1 MKTLFAI
8 ILLCIC
14 NALLSQSVL
23 SPLLNSRLN
32 EESKGDDYININI
45 YFSSEYDIFD
55 LSKELDASHA
65 DFDSRVK
72 AVTRLLKENSI
83 ISGNEFSSVLDDL
96 LHTDSKAV
104 GNLRYYWGVNMLNID
119 VKRDYVYRISEYKG
133 IKYVDLNTPR
143 YRIPE
148 IIKTEENEAAKT
160 VNGAEPGLKTINAH
174 KLWEMGYSGR
184 NILFLSMDTGVF
196 PEHPAIS
203 DNFAGNHFPLSQCWY
218 GVRNQEPIDHASSS
232 HGTHTTGTTLGL
244 DPATNDTIGVA
255 FNAMWIASDPVAT
268 SDAEL
273 LDPATFMDVFQWVF
287 DPDGNPETTDDV
299 PRVINNSWGYDY
311 SLAIQFGACE
321 MAEAEILVAIEAA
334 GICSPF
340 SAGNEGPGAS
350 TTGFPAMRAF
360 NEVNPMSVGALTA
373 TNTIAS
379 FSSRGPTPC
388 ISEEGPLQIKPEV
401 SAPGV
406 NIRSCVGTGSYAF
419 LQGTSMACPH
429 VSGALLLLAEAF
441 PMASA
446 YELKYALY
454 ETAFDLGDAGEDNV
468 YGRGLIDVLAA
479 YNYLA
484 LTYTPVPP
492 VTDEY
497 DLSAEIT
504 APSGEFSCPGTSPEI
519 QVLVSN
525 HGQNDIDT
533 FNVKIFINEIQIC
546 DSVIK
551 MILEPG
557 EDYLFS
563 SLPCQLPE
571 GKNYIHSVVKP
582 YHQYTEYDRF
592 NNAVN
597 SKMYVLNQTVFPY
610 EEDFEDVN
618 DDLSN
623 SNLLVLNPDMK
634 NTWKNF
640 TWGSEDQF
648 KAMGVK
654 FLNYSPRNW
663 AEDIAYLPEVNI
675 PDDDSIFLSF
685 TYAYKNRLQHLYKD
699 SLIVEISNDCG
710 LNFSEVLFRDGGQ
723 TLATVSGDAT
733 ATAYKPVDASEF
745 DTLNISLEN
754 YRGQDVVIRFRTM
767 NDGGSIVYID
777 KIEITDL
784 SVNAL
789 VENEISPVLLPVIY
803 PNPSKGEFFVDYP
816 YDNDNLKVSDISGKL
831 VIYQNIQKGKN
842 SIDTHSLSA
851 GIYFV
856 SFEKSLFVQ
865 KIVLE

>member
-1 MKTLFAI
+1 MKTLFAV
-8 ILLCIC
+8 ILLCVC
-14 NALLSQSVL
+14 NVLLAQSVL
-23 SPLLNSRLN
+23 SPLLNSRLS

-55 LSKELDASHA
+55 LSKDLDASHA

-72 AVTRLLKENSI
+72 AVTSLLKENSI
-83 ISGNEFSSVLDDL
+83 ISQNEFSSVLDDL
-96 LHTDSKAV
+96 LRTDSKAI
-104 GNLRYYWGVNMLNID
+104 GDLKYYWGVNMLNMD
-119 VKRDYVYRISEYKG
+119 VKRNYVYRISEYKG

-148 IIKTEENEAAKT
+148 IMKTEGNESAKT

-218 GVRNQEPIDHASSS
+218 GVRNPEPVDHASSS

-268 SDAEL
+268 SDSEL

-360 NEVNPMSVGALTA
+360 NEVNPMSVGALTS
-373 TNTIAS
+373 TNVIAS

-388 ISEEGPLQIKPEV
+388 ISEEGALQIKPEV

-406 NIRSCVGTGSYAF
+406 NIRSCAGTDSYAF

-454 ETAFDLGDAGEDNV
+454 ETAVDLGDAGEDNV

-504 APSGEFSCPGTSPEI
+504 APSGEFLCPENSNAEI
-519 QVLVSN
+519 HVSVIN
-525 HGQNDIDT
+525 SGQNDIDT
-533 FNVKIFINEIQIC
+533 FSVKIFVNEILIC
-546 DSVIK
+546 DSIVEI
-551 MILEPG
+551 ILEHG
-557 EDYLFS
+557 SDYAFTT
-563 SLPCQLPE
+563 LPYQFTP
-571 GKNYIHSVVKP
+571 GKNYIHSIVTP

-597 SKMYVLNQTVFPY
+597 MKMYVLNQTVFPY
-610 EEDFEDVN
+610 EEDFENVN

-623 SNLLVLNPDMK
+623 SGLFVLNPDVK
-634 NTWKNF
+634 NTWTNF
-640 TWGSEDQF
+640 TWGNEDQY

-654 FLNYSPRNW
+654 FLNYLPRNW
-663 AEDIAYLPEVNI
+663 TEDVVSLPELTI
-675 PDDDSIFLSF
+675 PDEDSVFLTF
-685 TYAYKNRLQHLYKD
+685 TYAYKNRLANYYND
-699 SLIVEISNDCG
+699 SLIVEISTDCG
-710 LNFSEVLFRDGGQ
+710 LNFSEILFRDGGQ
-723 TLATVSGDAT
+723 TLATVSGDAMS
-733 ATAYKPVDASEF
+733 TAYKPVDSNEF
-745 DTLNISLEN
+745 DTLNIALEN

-767 NDGGSIVYID
+767 NDGGSVVYID
-777 KIEITDL
+777 KIGISDL
-784 SVNAL
+784 SVNAI
-789 VENEISPVLLPVIY
+789 ENEISPGLLPVIY

-816 YDNDNLKVSDISGKL
+816 YDNDNLKIYDISGKL
-831 VIYQNIQKGKN
+831 IILQSIKKGNN

-856 SFEKSLFVQ
+856 RFEKSLFVQ